1 VPDWTY
7 HPFFKPLLFRLS
19 PEPARALTLRLL
31 ALQASTAAGRR
42 LFRAFCPKPPAVDH
56 AVTVFGLRFPGPV
69 GLGPG
74 IDTRA
79 EALSVLQHLGFGY
92 LSLGPAG
99 AEARRRRFA
108 TDPLRF
114 PAQHALISTPLA
126 ASPAA
131 RELDRRIARTP
142 DLAVPV
148 GLALSGE
155 GLDAALRAA
164 KAASYITLPS
174 SVVEQGPTRLTELRA
189 LTKKPLLLRLSPTW
203 SDERLDAVVEQARV
217 AGLDGCVAAEG
228 LPSPFLERGELDGPF
243 TRERALQMVKRI
255 ADRHGS
261 AFPVIGAG
269 GIQSPGDA
277 LAFLDAGAAL
287 IELHAGLVYAGPGL
301 PSRILAAL
309 DERARGSAAPA
320 PSTPLAP
327 PSPDGDV
334 EPAPLSQLD
343 PDPDAQ
349 AARAAL
355 SLLGWPLV
363 FITGLILVAAGIFA
377 LILAATIKLLP
388 YDTAY
393 LQMTMTELCDRNACR
408 IVHFMAHDRVS
419 FGGSIISIGL
429 LYAWLAAG
437 PLRRGE
443 PWAFWTLVT
452 SGLVGFGSFLT
463 YLGYGYL
470 DVWHG
475 RATLALIPVFL
486 LGLLRSWGGLRG
498 PRGPASLFRRGA
510 QAFRWSPAGMGR
522 MLVTF
527 TAFGMIS
534 GGLIIML
541 VGMTRVFVPTDLEYI
556 GTTIAEIKGWNP
568 RLIPLIAHDRAG
580 FGGGL
585 CSTGLT
591 VMACLWCGAR
601 PGARSLWWSMLVAGL
616 VGFATAIGVHPLV
629 GYVSFAHLAPAYA
642 GALAFLLG
650 MRLLHAPMCR
660 VDQGS
665 DRFPDC

>member
-1 VPDWTY
+1 MPDWTY
-7 HPFFKPLLFRLS
+7 HPVFKPLLFRLP
-19 PEPARALTLRLL
+19 PEDARALTLRLL
-31 ALQASTAAGRR
+31 SIQASTAAGRR
-42 LFRAFCPKPPAVDH
+42 LFRLFAPKPPGEEH
-56 AVTVFGLRFPGPV
+56 ARTVFGLRFPSPV
-69 GLGPG
+69 GLAPG
-74 IDTRA
+74 IDTRGT
-79 EALSVLQHLGFGY
+79 ALAVLQQLGFGF

-99 AEARRRRFA
+99 LRARRRAFA

-114 PAQHALISTPLA
+114 PEQRALVSTPLA
-126 ASPAA
+126 ASPGA
-131 RELDRRIARTP
+131 RELDQRIARTP
-142 DLAVPV
+142 DLTVPV
-148 GLALSGE
+148 ALALSGDDLPE
-155 GLDAALRAA
+155 AIAAAPH
-164 KAASYITLPS
+164 ASLFTLPS
-174 SVVEQGPTRLTELRA
+174 TIVNDGKQSLTELRA
-189 LTKKPLLLRLSPTW
+189 LTTRPLLLRLSPTW
-203 SDERLDAVVEQARV
+203 SDERLDAIVAQARE
-217 AGLDGCVAAEG
+217 ADLDGCVAAEG
-228 LPSPFLERGELDGPF
+228 LPSPFLDQGELDGPF
-243 TRERALQMVKRI
+243 LKARALQMVTRI
-255 ADRHGS
+255 AATHGS
-261 AFPVIGAG
+261 AFPVVASG
-269 GIQSPGDA
+269 GIQSPEDA

-287 IELHAGLVYAGPGL
+287 VQLYAGFVYAGPGL
-301 PSRILAAL
+301 PSRILTAVEQCAHNP
-309 DERARGSAAPA
+309 ASAAPA
-320 PSTPLAP
+320 PSITDDERA
-327 PSPDGDV
+327 DI
-334 EPAPLSQLD
+334 EPAPLSQLS

-363 FITGLILVAAGIFA
+363 FVSGLILIASGVFA
-377 LILAATIKLLP
+377 LVLAATIKLLP

-419 FGGSIISIGL
+419 FGGSIISIGI

-443 PWAFWTLVT
+443 PWAFWTLVA

-486 LGLLRSWGGLRG
+486 LGLLRSFSDLRG
-498 PRGPASLFRRGA
+498 PRGPSALFRRGA
-510 QAFRWSPAGMGR
+510 RAFRWSPAGMGR

-556 GTTIAEIKGWNP
+556 GTTIAEVNAWNP

-585 CSTGLT
+585 CSTGIT
-591 VMACLWCGAR
+591 VMASLWCGAR
-601 PGARSLWWSMLVAGL
+601 PGARSLWWSMLLAGL
-616 VGFATAIGVHPLV
+616 IGFATAIGVHPLV

-642 GALAFLLG
+642 GALAFLVG
-650 MRLLHAPMCR
+650 MRLLYPPMCR
-660 VDQGS
+660 VDRGA
-665 DRFPDC
+665 DNFPDT